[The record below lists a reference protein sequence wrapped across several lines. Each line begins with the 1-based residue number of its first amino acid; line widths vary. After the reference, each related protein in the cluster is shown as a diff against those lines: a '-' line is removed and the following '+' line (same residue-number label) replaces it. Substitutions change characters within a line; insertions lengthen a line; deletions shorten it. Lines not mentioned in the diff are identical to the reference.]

1 MKRFALLAGL
11 AAALM
16 GCASQRPMV
25 TVQPTVSVSNF
36 ESLSFSPQRIEFDA
50 TVLIQNNAPVDLD
63 VQKVDWAADMY
74 DQQLFTDSLTGFNQ
88 TNAHGSRT
96 ISLPFHIA
104 MKDVMAQAPDLL
116 AEGRL
121 KVTIRGQ
128 VFTAA
133 RYGLEPVPF
142 TQTLEIPIIK
152 LPDVAYVGSDGEPFS
167 NAFRLN
173 FKLTNTNDFPITLL
187 SVRTFLAINEKRYS
201 LLHTQGSVDIPPGQT
216 LPVALQMENSPGK
229 TLSMALNL
237 AQHPNPSFSV
247 NGTAT
252 FKTPYGFIYIPLS
265 LEEILQ

>member
-1 MKRFALLAGL
+1 MKRFAFFGWP
-11 AAALM
+11 
-16 GCASQRPMV
+16 GCSPDRLREPASHGH
-25 TVQPTVSVSNF
+25 VQPTVSVSNF
-36 ESLSFSPQRIEFDA
+36 KSLSFSPQRIEFDA
-50 TVLIQNNAPVDLD
+50 TVLIQNNAPVELD
-63 VQKVDWAADMY
+63 VQKVDWAVDMY
-74 DQQLFTDSLTGFNQ
+74 DQQLFTDSLTGLNQ
-88 TNAHGSRT
+88 TNANGSRT

-121 KVTIRGQ
+121 KVT
-128 VFTAA
+128 FAA
-133 RYGLEPVPF
+133 RYSPPRVMGWSPCPSLRHWRSRSSSCL
-142 TQTLEIPIIK
+142 TSR
-152 LPDVAYVGSDGEPFS
+152 YVGSDGEPFS
-167 NAFRLN
+167 DAFRLN
-173 FKLTNTNDFPITLL
+173 FKVTNTNDFPFHAD
-187 SVRTFLAINEKRYS
+187 VRQDFPCDKRKEI
-201 LLHTQGSVDIPPGQT
+201 LPAAHARSVDIPPGQT